1 MELSEEQ
8 VFLLLEQTADK
19 TKRSECERALERLY
33 LEFHKPVRNYIWK
46 SISQDPSLI
55 EEVVQDTFF
64 EVWQH
69 GERFRGEA
77 KFKTWL
83 LSIARHKALDSLRKR
98 GIAHEPLETV
108 EDTLVSLD
116 DSITDT
122 IQKEQIQ
129 EVVRFCLERLSAIG
143 KLSLAHKEVLHLAY
157 IEDQD
162 ISEIAQ
168 ITGCPES
175 TVKTR
180 LFYARQQIKKCLKNR
195 LLLGENGNG

>member
-1 MELSEEQ
+1 MELSEDQ

-19 TKRSECERALERLY
+19 KKRAECERALERLY

-46 SISQDPSLI
+46 SISQDPLLI

-83 LSIARHKALDSLRKR
+83 LSIARNKALDNLRKR
-98 GIAHEPLETV
+98 GVAHEPLETV
-108 EDTLVSLD
+108 EDSLIALD
-116 DSITDT
+116 EPITDT
-122 IQKEQIQ
+122 LHKEQIQ
-129 EVVRFCLERLSAIG
+129 EVVRFCLESLSANG
-143 KLSLAHKEVLHLAY
+143 KLSVAHKEVLHLAY

-168 ITGCPES
+168 ITGCPEN
-175 TVKTR
+175 TIKTR
-180 LFYARQQIKKCLKNR
+180 LFYARQQIKNCLKNR
-195 LLLGENGNG
+195 LMGGNHHG